1 MSQSDIY
8 KLFGGEIVDD
18 LLRGINHCIIGCG
31 LTSSGKTY
39 TLIGTLPEPIKDD
52 DSFEKVAF
60 SQQNEPMNYD
70 DDSEVGITPRL
81 VCDFFKKMFESSSNV
96 QFSVKCSFVAIYHE
110 KIFDL
115 LEPQRE
121 KILSVKETNKG
132 VEIDGASTA
141 FCYDELDVFALIQ
154 RGEACKSVLTT
165 RMNIDSNRTHSI
177 FSIYVEKKNLCTGHI
192 VYSRL
197 QIADLAGF
205 EIGLKTKGQSMLDSK
220 IVHRSFT
227 AFGNVVK
234 ALADKNNTAPYR
246 ESKLTCVLKDALGG
260 NCKTKMF
267 ITASPSSYNI
277 SETINAI
284 RLGQRVRRLVN
295 VIKINHDVSNEQY
308 KQWCLTSEV
317 KFCDLK
323 AFVKNLSQ
331 VIAKHS
337 SSEKIQESTL
347 SISPDLW
354 KSINSL
360 LKDEETVEN
369 PCAYYL
375 EAGKL
380 DEMKKCSLKW
390 RILSTE
396 LAKKVPSE
404 NVADAISAREH
415 AEAQLYDIQT
425 EASVLRRLN
434 ENLVAEKKINEDKM
448 SVLKKDLKLQAL
460 KISELEH
467 KLKMSEYREK
477 KNGHVFEASSKNLL
491 EITKR
496 RQSESVN

>member
-1 MSQSDIY
+1 MSQCQIY
-8 KLFGGEIVDD
+8 NLFGGEIVDD
-18 LLRGINHCIIGCG
+18 LLHGINHCIIGCG

-52 DSFEKVAF
+52 DSYEKVA
-60 SQQNEPMNYD
+60 SLDQNESTNFV
-70 DDSEVGITPRL
+70 DDSNVGLTPRI
-81 VCDFFKKMFESSSNV
+81 VCDFFKKMYESSSNI
-96 QFSVKCSFVAIYHE
+96 QFIVKCSFIAIYHE

-165 RMNIDSNRTHSI
+165 RMNIDANRTHSI
-177 FSIYVEKKNLCTGHI
+177 FSIHIEKKNLCTGHI

-205 EIGLKTKGQSMLDSK
+205 EIGLKNKGQSILDSK

-267 ITASPSSYNI
+267 VTASPSSYNI

-295 VIKINHDVSNEQY
+295 KVNIIHDVSKVQY

-323 AFVKNLSQ
+323 AFVKNLSRD
-331 VIAKHS
+331 ITKHS
-337 SSEKIQESTL
+337 DSEKIQESAL

-360 LKDEETVEN
+360 LKDEEIVEN
-369 PCAYYL
+369 HCAYFL

-396 LAKKVPSE
+396 LAKKAPSE
-404 NVADAISAREH
+404 NFADAISAREN

-434 ENLVAEKKINEDKM
+434 ENLVSEKKENEERK
-448 SVLKKDLKLQAL
+448 
-460 KISELEH
+460 E
-467 KLKMSEYREK
+467 R
-477 KNGHVFEASSKNLL
+477 G
-491 EITKR
+491 R
-496 RQSESVN
+496 G